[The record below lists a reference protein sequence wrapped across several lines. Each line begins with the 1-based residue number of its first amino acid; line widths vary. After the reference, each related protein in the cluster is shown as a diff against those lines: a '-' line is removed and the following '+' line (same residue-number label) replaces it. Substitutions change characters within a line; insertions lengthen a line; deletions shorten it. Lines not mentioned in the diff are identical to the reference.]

1 MVRAMRRHDSR
12 LTSDVALDDMLEG
25 IHVMRVVTQV
35 QMVAVLHTL
44 DQWLEQHP
52 SVSCDGLIIRQLTR
66 RLGWS

>member
-1 MVRAMRRHDSR
+1 M
-12 LTSDVALDDMLEG
+12 LTG

-52 SVSCDGLIIRQLTR
+52 RVSCDGLIIQQLTR
-66 RLGWS
+66 RSG